1 MFKFLRN
8 IEKCLIK
15 NCGPR
20 PKGLKYPAPTGSN
33 RGPDKPNECDVLADA
48 LYIAGYSCNASCEAD
63 QSLTVQ
69 LFCSCYV
76 QMGPLQFI
84 KQCEWEYRD
93 TQRCP
98 TETSQFD
105 WECDPRVHDCPP
117 EQYSRNVQIT
127 SSRKVENDGDDEH
140 SDLSLNQNAP
150 NSIDYLY
157 ENSV

>member
-1 MFKFLRN
+1 MN
-8 IEKCLIK
+8 TEKCLIK